1 MNVTREPGCR
11 ARQRLRRLQN
21 ANRNHKTT
29 RTPAWRAAGGTV
41 CALPGTVEYL
51 LQGFVNVVDICN
63 ESLTHKL
70 KREQPGA
77 AALAL

>member
-1 MNVTREPGCR
+1 MQIE
-11 ARQRLRRLQN
+11 
-21 ANRNHKTT
+21 NHKTT

-77 AALAL
+77 AANTAAHTSIVIAKQ